1 MSYEG
6 DPQYQRRLA
15 RIMALPPDKQAWFT
29 EELAQQQGEDEMRR
43 EVQGMQAA
51 NTRDAQQASLA
62 LGRDRLAATSAIQE
76 QGMALRRSALGEYKR
91 QNRGAEMLGYA
102 NLGLGA
108 GLGAADIMREQERAK
123 KFGDWAALYR
133 P

>member
-1 MSYEG
+1 MAFDQTS
-6 DPQYQRRLA
+6 YQRRLA
-15 RIMALPPDKQAWFT
+15 RIMALPPDKQAWFA

-62 LGRDRLAATSAIQE
+62 LGRDRLAASSAVQGQE
-76 QGMALRRSALGEYKR
+76 MALRRSALGEEKR
-91 QNRGAEMLGYA
+91 QNRGAEMLGYG
-102 NLGLGA
+102 NLALGA